1 MSDTKAKR
9 REERVKL
16 FAAALS
22 NVGVA
27 AIVAGFIAPAL
38 SGRIQTVAA
47 LLAFV
52 AGFGLHLAAQG
63 VLHYVVSEAR
73 PIASTEPEAEL

>member
-1 MSDTKAKR
+1 MTDTKAKR

-16 FAAALS
+16 FATALS

-27 AIVAGFIAPAL
+27 TVIAGFIAPAF
-38 SGRIQTVAA
+38 SGRIQPVIAIP
-47 LLAFV
+47 AFI

-63 VLHYVVSEAR
+63 ILHYVVVEVRS
-73 PIASTEPEAEL
+73 IAPPNPELEP